1 MLTKDLYLGVFLVLL
16 SLLAFIE
23 TLSYPINSAYFPRFI
38 IVLIALLGAAT
49 ILKELRPLLKN
60 RQANQG
66 GNLSE
71 DDKVAF
77 WRMPKVRK
85 VTMMVFSS
93 LVYMVTMTYVGFF
106 VTTSVYLPIMMRLL
120 GVRKP
125 STILLS
131 TGIVVVSIYLIF
143 GMFLSVPFPDGIAI

>member
-1 MLTKDLYLGVFLVLL
+1 MLTKDLYLGIFLVLL
-16 SLLAFIE
+16 SLLTFIE

-60 RQANQG
+60 RQANQKG
-66 GNLSE
+66 DLSE
-71 DDKVAF
+71 DGKVGF
-77 WRMPKVRK
+77 WRMPSVRK
-85 VTMMVFSS
+85 VTMMIFSS
-93 LVYMVTMTYVGFF
+93 LVYMVVMTYVGFF
-106 VTTSVYLPIMMRLL
+106 ATTSVYLPVMMRLL
-120 GVRKP
+120 GIRKL

-131 TGIVVVSIYLIF
+131 TGIVVISIYLIF